1 MSPRVNLCIEE
12 WKRKLIDLTRRNR
25 LLFFGPTRTSSVKII
40 EPTANNVFQRL
51 VVDERPWK
59 FFLPPEEDE
68 EQTSERVGSEPP
80 RRTVNNQ
87 TIPRSQR
94 RAKPDELVCTTRD
107 AKTLRAVLRNL
118 HRRSRTD
125 FEERGVRILYVAF
138 GILEWREV
146 EQSEA
151 VRSPVLLVPGEL
163 KRDSVND
170 PFELSAADEEI
181 VINPA
186 LEVRLRKDFR
196 LDLPPLPED
205 WGESNLDSY
214 LSKIDGQVRR
224 RGWSVSSECWIGLFS
239 FHKLVIYQDLN
250 SHHGLIEQHPIL
262 ISLCNR
268 EGPDIADG
276 NLPDPRELDSRIDPR
291 ESYLVLDADS
301 SQLACIEAVKGG
313 LHLLIQGPP
322 GTGKSQTIS
331 NIIAE
336 SIAAGKTVLFMSEK
350 MAALEMVYK
359 RLLDKSLGHFC
370 LELHSHKANKREV
383 VAELY
388 RCYRESLEPTRGVM
402 TEGQFLQLTDR
413 RRQLNEYVQALHR
426 VREPL
431 GKSVY
436 EVLGELAQLE
446 RVPFVSP
453 GDVDPK
459 NLTQERL
466 HRADQLARRLSQ
478 LWVVV
483 AEGNRFPWIG
493 CSVSSY
499 SLETRATFQ
508 QLISTCEKAVRD
520 LAEEGKRF
528 AGSLG
533 LPGPTCLAETEW
545 ILHTGELLR
554 EGPGV
559 PEDWLLTQDFDSFIS
574 QARQYSEFSA
584 RWRALRGSLT
594 DRYDERFFELPALA
608 GEKLRNLL
616 KMLSSYLARD
626 IHSDSA
632 LVSRR
637 RELLGWVQN
646 LIERLGDWTRDG
658 KVLLQHFGL
667 ASALTIDEI
676 KRLVAIAELCKETER
691 PDPGW
696 LDPLR
701 LSQVSELLPR
711 LRREYE
717 TRARKRSQVLQEY
730 DQSFLALD
738 VDQLMQDLSQRYSS
752 PLRWLK
758 PGFYRLRREVRRCRR
773 DGRVPPD
780 IMRDLLAARDL
791 RRLEAKI
798 QSEAE
803 RGRTVLGHWYRG
815 YETNFNRAE
824 EALGVAK
831 TLLTLV
837 PIRPVPKEVTDQAC
851 IGAAPSPNLVLTAT
865 RLKQG
870 LGAWEGQSANLYGLL
885 PVHHLPSSALPL
897 AQSGLQDVLNWANDL
912 LEPLQSAISYWD
924 AVELSLR
931 SPENRSPRD
940 ILADLDA
947 LASLR
952 DLESQVQQES
962 SRLQAIYRERF
973 VGLQTAWEDVLGALD
988 WTKRLRDHFAGR
1000 AIPQSLREKAR
1011 LGANGSLGLE
1021 SLTERISLFR
1031 EAFDQFERHF
1041 EQRYPRL
1048 EGTPIRACAFEAQRV
1063 RLRHMY
1069 ERVDG
1074 IRDWVDFRA
1083 VREEFR
1089 QANLSTLFAGLT
1101 RQSIQPEA
1109 LQDVVRR
1116 AFLQAWVDWVFQQEQ
1131 TLGRFRGQDHEA
1143 LIGEFR
1149 GLDRKHWMLGAY
1161 RVISQ
1166 ANRRRPRGDFVVPG
1180 GEEQVL
1186 IREANKQRRHLPIRR
1201 LFAQV
1206 PNLLTR
1212 LKPCLLM
1219 SPLSVSQFLD
1229 PNQIKFD
1236 LVIFDEASQIRTE
1249 DAVGAIYRGRQLVVC
1264 GDNKQLPPT
1273 AFFEQGMSEE
1283 YDDEDVEEAFDV
1295 FDSILDECASI
1306 GMPQGWLRWHYR
1318 SRHESLIAFSNH
1330 RFYDN
1335 RLVTFPASREKDP
1348 RLGIEFRYV
1357 PDGVYDRGGRRD
1369 NPREAE
1375 VIVDLVTQH
1384 FRNHPDRSLGVVAFS
1399 LAQMNAIE
1407 DRIEQLLRENP
1418 ELQRYFKEDRLE
1430 GFFVKNLENVQG
1442 DERDVI
1448 IFSVGYG
1455 KDQQGHL
1462 TMHFGPLNRSG
1473 GERRLNVVVTRARE
1487 KVILVSSIRAADFDL
1502 SATQAPG
1509 VLALHG
1515 YIDYAERGPQALQIV
1530 HPGMRGEF
1538 ESPLERDVA
1547 AVIRSLGY
1555 EVIPQV
1561 GCSGFRIDLGIV
1573 DPVQPGRFLLG
1584 VECDGASYHSAATAR
1599 DRDRLRQEVLEK
1611 LGWRIYRV
1619 WSPDWIMR
1627 RDRETGRLREA
1638 IERARSA
1645 LPNPVDANSPPE
1657 EKIRAPIVKEQ
1668 HISSHEPHSFPGWV
1682 NPYKVCKLKAGPQ
1695 EGIEFHDP
1703 AARPTLA
1710 RMLREVIEVE
1720 GPVHIE
1726 VATRRLVSAWGLT
1739 RAGRRIREAVRG
1751 AFNSLK
1757 GEGKVKR
1764 IGKFLWPSRVVFEL
1778 TVRQPNPEDEDTL
1791 REIAFIPQEELE
1803 LAVMNAVRDALSISE
1818 DDLVKAVARIFGF
1831 DRTGVNIRGR
1841 METIFRQMT
1850 SRGMLVLKGDRISL
1864 SPGHIRP

>member
-1 MSPRVNLCIEE
+1 MSPQINSYIEE

-25 LLFFGPTRTSSVKII
+25 LLFFGPTRSSSVQVI
-40 EPTANNVFQRL
+40 EPSPNHVFQRL

-59 FFLPPEEDE
+59 FFVPPEEDE
-68 EQTSERVGSEPP
+68 QQNSDSVRSDPPP
-80 RRTVNNQ
+80 RAAIDQ
-87 TIPRSQR
+87 AIPRSR
-94 RAKPDELVCTTRD
+94 RGARTDELLSATRD
-107 AKTLRAVLRNL
+107 AKTLRAILRNL
-118 HRRSRTD
+118 YRRSRTD

-146 EQSEA
+146 EQSEV
-151 VRSPVLLVPGEL
+151 VRSPILLVPAEL

-170 PFELSAADEEI
+170 PFELRAADEEI

-196 LDLPPLPED
+196 LDLPPLAED
-205 WGESNLDSY
+205 WEESNLDSY
-214 LSKIDGQVRR
+214 LSKIDAQVRR

-268 EGPDIADG
+268 ESPDIVGG

-291 ESYLVLDADS
+291 DSYLVLDADS

-313 LHLLIQGPP
+313 VHMLIQGPP

-359 RLLDKSLGHFC
+359 RVLDKNLGHFC

-388 RCYRESLEPTRGVM
+388 RCYRESLEPPRGVM
-402 TEGQFLQLTDR
+402 TEREFLQLTER
-413 RRQLNEYVQALHR
+413 RRQLNECVHALHLM
-426 VREPL
+426 REPL

-459 NLTQERL
+459 TLTQERL
-466 HRADQLARRLSQ
+466 HRTEQLAQHLSQ
-478 LWVVV
+478 LWVVA
-483 AEGNRFPWIG
+483 AEGDRFPWIG
-493 CSVSSY
+493 CTTGSY

-508 QLISTCEKAVRD
+508 RLVSVCEKVVRD

-528 AGSLG
+528 GAALG
-533 LPGPTCLAETEW
+533 LPSPTCLAETEW
-545 ILHTGELLR
+545 ILRTGELLR

-559 PEDWLLTQDFDSFIS
+559 PEDWLLTQEFDSFIS
-574 QARQYSEFSA
+574 QARQYNELSA
-584 RWRALRGSLT
+584 RWRTLRGSLT
-594 DRYDERFFELPALA
+594 DRYDERFFELPLSLS
-608 GEKLRNLL
+608 EKLRRLL
-616 KMLSSYLARD
+616 RMVSAYLARD
-626 IHSDSA
+626 ILSDPA

-646 LIERLGDWTRDG
+646 LIQRLGDWTRDG
-658 KVLLQHFGL
+658 NVLLELLGL
-667 ASALTIDEI
+667 ASSLTIDEL
-676 KRLVAIAELCKETER
+676 KRLVAIAVLCKEAQR
-691 PDPGW
+691 PDAGW

-701 LSQVSELLPR
+701 LDQVAELLPR

-717 TRARKRSQVLQEY
+717 TRARKRSQLLEEY
-730 DQSFLALD
+730 DESFLALD
-738 VDQLMQDLSQRYSS
+738 VDLLMQDLSQRYSS

-758 PGFYRLRREVRRCRR
+758 PGFYRLRRQVRRCRR

-791 RRLEAKI
+791 RRLEAKM

-803 RGRTVLGHWYRG
+803 RGRGLLGHWYRG
-815 YETNFNRAE
+815 YETNFSRVE
-824 EALGVAK
+824 EALGVARR
-831 TLLTLV
+831 LLNLV
-837 PIRPVPKEVTDQAC
+837 PTRPVPRQLIDHVC
-851 IGAAPSPNLVLTAT
+851 IGAVPSDNLIMTAT
-865 RLKQG
+865 RLTQS
-870 LGAWEGQSANLYGLL
+870 LGIWEGQSASLYGLL
-885 PVHHLPSSALPL
+885 PVDHLPSSVLPL
-897 AQSGLQDVLNWANDL
+897 AQSGLQDVLNWANGL
-912 LEPLQSAISYWD
+912 LEPLETAVSYLD
-924 AVELSLR
+924 AVESSLR
-931 SPENRSPRD
+931 SPATRSPGD

-947 LASLR
+947 LASLH

-962 SRLQAIYRERF
+962 VRLQAIYRERF
-973 VGLQTAWEDVLGALD
+973 VGLQTGWENILAALD
-988 WTKRLRDHFAGR
+988 WAKRLRDHFAGR
-1000 AIPQSLREKAR
+1000 AIPQLLLEKAR
-1011 LGANGSLGLE
+1011 VGANAAPSLE

-1041 EQRYPRL
+1041 EQAYPQL
-1048 EGTPIRACAFEAQRV
+1048 EGTPIRACAFEALRV
-1063 RLRHMY
+1063 QLGHMY

-1089 QANLSTLFAGLT
+1089 QAGLSTFFAGLT
-1101 RQSIQPEA
+1101 RPSMQPET
-1109 LQDVVRR
+1109 LQGVVRR
-1116 AFLQAWVDWVFQQEQ
+1116 ALLQAWVDWVFQQEP
-1131 TLGRFRGQDHEA
+1131 TLGRFRGHNHDA
-1143 LIGEFR
+1143 LIAEFCD
-1149 GLDRKHWMLGAY
+1149 LDRKHWKLGAY

-1166 ANRRRPRGDFVVPG
+1166 ANRRRPRSDFVVPG

-1229 PNQIKFD
+1229 PDQIKFD

-1264 GDNKQLPPT
+1264 GDNRQLPPT

-1295 FDSILDECASI
+1295 FPSILEQCASI
-1306 GMPQGWLRWHYR
+1306 GMAEGWLRWHYR

-1330 RFYDN
+1330 HFYDN
-1335 RLVTFPASREKDP
+1335 RLVTFPASRDKDP

-1369 NPREAE
+1369 NPKEAD
-1375 VIVDLVTQH
+1375 VIAGLVTQH
-1384 FRNHPDRSLGVVAFS
+1384 FRKHPDRSLGVVAFS

-1407 DRIEQLLRENP
+1407 DRIEQLLREHP

-1455 KDQQGHL
+1455 KDQQGRL
-1462 TMHFGPLNRSG
+1462 TMHFGPLNRLG

-1502 SATQAPG
+1502 SAIQAPG
-1509 VLALHG
+1509 VLHLYR
-1515 YIDYAERGPQALQIV
+1515 YIDYAERGPQALKV
-1530 HPGMRGEF
+1530 APPGPPGEF
-1538 ESPLERDVA
+1538 ESPLEREVA
-1547 AVIRSLGY
+1547 AVIRALGY
-1555 EVIPQV
+1555 HVVPQV

-1573 DPVQPGRFLLG
+1573 DPAQPGRFLLG
-1584 VECDGASYHSAATAR
+1584 VECDGASYHSGATAR

-1627 RDRETGRLREA
+1627 RDTEVRRLREA
-1638 IERARSA
+1638 IERARTA
-1645 LPNPVDANSPPE
+1645 LPIPEGANSPPAE
-1657 EKIRAPIVKEQ
+1657 EIRPPIVRPLPMPADQ
-1668 HISSHEPHSFPGWV
+1668 PHNLPRWV
-1682 NPYKVCKLKAGPQ
+1682 NAYKVCRVKARPPG
-1695 EGIEFHDP
+1695 GIEFHDP
-1703 AARPTLA
+1703 AARQTLVQ
-1710 RMLREVIEVE
+1710 MLREVVEAE

-1739 RAGRRIREAVRG
+1739 RAGRRIREAVRS

-1757 GEGKVKR
+1757 GEGKVRR
-1764 IGKFLWPSRVVFEL
+1764 IGKFLWPSKVVFEL
-1778 TVRQPNPEDEDTL
+1778 TVRQPDPEDEDTL
-1791 REIAFIPQEELE
+1791 REIGFIPQEELE

-1864 SPGHIRP
+1864 SPGRI